1 MILETLRDIFIDLE
15 QRGNLIRVSKTVDIN
30 WEVGC
35 LVKWMFRQLRNKTVR
50 ASGLKTLQG
59 TTFQLSL
66 VHLVPLPIF
75 TREFLVLNPIR

>member
-35 LVKWMFRQLRNKTVR
+35 LVKWMFQAVAEQNRQGLWFENVTGHDIPVVIGALG
-50 ASGLKTLQG
+50 ASTD
-59 TTFQLSL
+59 
-66 VHLVPLPIF
+66 I
-75 TREFLVLNPIR
+75 